1 MYHAAALLLGR
12 QVYVLLIGKKVQV
25 GMSVTVSAKVKKELW
40 KKAKEYGINISEVIR
55 EALEGGLR
63 KRRRNGLSGLWRS
76 YPAKQFWKKNPL
88 RLFEGKEIANDC
100 DSSGCQCCRQVIH

>member
-1 MYHAAALLLGR
+1 VYHAAALLLGR

-55 EALEGGLR
+55 EALERRVKEEETKWAIRVMEELSSKAVLEEESSKIIRRERDR
-63 KRRRNGLSGLWRS
+63 K
-76 YPAKQFWKKNPL
+76 
-88 RLFEGKEIANDC
+88 
-100 DSSGCQCCRQVIH
+100 